1 MLEERRSDVLRALVE
16 AHIKT
21 GEPVSSRAILA
32 ETAIA
37 VSAATIRHD
46 LAALEKDGFVVQ
58 PHTSAGRIPTP
69 RAYRYYVD
77 HIGRGRLASSDQARI
92 AGFFSSVQLELSNLF
107 KATSQLLAEVT
118 HYPAVVV
125 SPGPSSEVVRG
136 LHLVTLTS
144 QSLMAVI
151 VTDRGRVIQHQ
162 IRLDQPIGVEDVGN
176 VEQIAARNL
185 IGCELGRG
193 PDPAEIFSDQP
204 DPVKAIGQ
212 ALMQLLR
219 QSAASPGEIYVGGTR
234 QMAEAWPS
242 LGAVHRVL
250 EVLEREAELLS
261 LLVNA
266 SGVSIRIGGEL
277 PVAEGMDLAV
287 VSTTYE
293 AGGAEGSV
301 GVIGP
306 MRMDYRTAIS
316 AVEKVG
322 QGLEDRIGT

>member
-32 ETAIA
+32 ETAIG
-37 VSAATIRHD
+37 VSAATIRND
-46 LAALEKDGFVVQ
+46 LAALERDGFVVQ

-125 SPGPSSEVVRG
+125 SPGASSEVVRG
-136 LHLVTLTS
+136 LHLVTLTT

-162 IRLDQPIGVEDVGN
+162 LRLDQPFGVDDAVK

-185 IGCELGRG
+185 IGSELGRG
-193 PDPAEIFSDQP
+193 PEPTDLFSDQP
-204 DPVKAIGQ
+204 DQIREVGQ
-212 ALMQLLR
+212 ALMQVLR
-219 QSAASPGEIYVGGTR
+219 QSAAAPGEVYVGGTR

-277 PVAEGMDLAV
+277 PLAEGMDLAV

>member
-1 MLEERRSDVLRALVE
+1 VE

-21 GEPVSSRAILA
+21 GEPVSSRAILQ
-32 ETAIA
+32 ETSIG
-37 VSAATIRHD
+37 VSAATIRND
-46 LAALEKDGFVVQ
+46 LAILEKEGFVVQ
-58 PHTSAGRIPTP
+58 PHTSAGRVPTA

-136 LHLVTLTS
+136 LHLVTLTA

-162 IRLDQPIGVEDVGN
+162 LRLDHPVEIDDAIT

-193 PDPAEIFSDQP
+193 PDPTDLFADQP
-204 DPVKAIGQ
+204 DQVREIGG
-212 ALMQLLR
+212 ALMNLLR
-219 QSAASPGEIYVGGTR
+219 QSAASPGEVYLGGTR
-234 QMAEAWPS
+234 QMAEVWPS

-266 SGVSIRIGGEL
+266 SGPSIRIGAEL

-293 AGGAEGSV
+293 AGGSEGSV
-301 GVIGP
+301 GVFGP
-306 MRMDYRTAIS
+306 MRMDYRMAMS

-322 QGLEDRIGT
+322 RGLEDRIGT